1 MDEKLIV
8 SVFKYPVLYDAT
20 LVEYRCMDS
29 RIIAWKNVSTLVGQP
44 VDDCKRKWKNLRDH
58 FIKELR
64 KEVRSK
70 SQGELVSSRWKYRQQ
85 LNYLAPFCTPRRRV
99 PDLDQDRDRQ
109 RAPAGAEAETKPSDK
124 ADVLPVA
131 KIPDVRS
138 QSQVAFVY
146 QLVSPGTRMPQSP
159 QSVRNGGHNRP
170 PSPAKWAKKEK
181 GPSLDSDR
189 SRDEDELFLLSFVP
203 ALKRL
208 APQKRYQTKLKI
220 QQIMYEAEFNVEQP
234 ESNHTNLPETQD

>member
-138 QSQVAFVY
+138 QA
-146 QLVSPGTRMPQSP
+146 SPRWRLCTSSSPREPGCRRVLRASGMEDTIGLRLRQNGRRKKRAPRWTRTGRGTKTNS
-159 QSVRNGGHNRP
+159 SCSALSRP
-170 PSPAKWAKKEK
+170 
-181 GPSLDSDR
+181 
-189 SRDEDELFLLSFVP
+189 SRDW
-203 ALKRL
+203 RL
-208 APQKRYQTKLKI
+208 RSDTRP
-220 QQIMYEAEFNVEQP
+220 N
-234 ESNHTNLPETQD
+234 